1 MTLSFYQDNIKHKS
15 RIIFTVSV
23 LNRQRRYLDIQLS
36 IEFCNHV
43 SQKIQEWGES
53 SKTPLNFNQQ
63 ITMTM
68 KISNKLTTSN
78 HKLLVLIIP
87 L

>member
-1 MTLSFYQDNIKHKS
+1 MSKQKISKSRFIVSNKTSPVTLSFYQDNIKHKS

-53 SKTPLNFNQQ
+53 SKTPLNF
-63 ITMTM
+63 
-68 KISNKLTTSN
+68 
-78 HKLLVLIIP
+78 
-87 L
+87 